1 MSKRAPGLV
10 HRCDWSSY
18 RIVASRAR
26 LMRRDLAALIDHTL
40 LRPDA
45 VPPDFE
51 RLCAEAAHYNLG
63 AICVNSTHVWR
74 CGRLLGNSGVKVV
87 ATAGFPLGAAS
98 AIAKA
103 AEAGQA
109 VRDGA
114 AEIDMV
120 CQIGDLKTGRE
131 QAFIEDIRKVVDA
144 ADGRVVKVILETC
157 LLTDDE
163 KRKGASWVREAG
175 AGFVKTSTGFSAG
188 GATEEDVRLLR
199 REVGPNF
206 GVKAA
211 GGIRDAETADRMIA
225 AGANRLGTSASV
237 AIVTESKEDKAGY

>member
-1 MSKRAPGLV
+1 
-10 HRCDWSSY
+10 
-18 RIVASRAR
+18 
-26 LMRRDLAALIDHTL
+26 MRRDLAALIDHTL

-51 RLCAEAAHYNLG
+51 QLCAEAVHYNLG
-63 AICVNSTHVWR
+63 AICVNSTHVLG
-74 CGRLLGNSGVKVV
+74 CSRLLSSSGVKIV

-103 AEAGQA
+103 AEARQA

-114 AEIDMV
+114 VEIDMV
-120 CQIGDLKTGRE
+120 CQIGDLKSGRE
-131 QAFIEDIRKVVDA
+131 EAFVDDIKKVVDA

-157 LLTDDE
+157 LLTDAE
-163 KRKGASWVREAG
+163 KRRGASWAQKAG
-175 AGFVKTSTGFSAG
+175 ADFVKTSTGFSTG
-188 GATEEDVRLLR
+188 GATESDVRLLR
-199 REVGPNF
+199 REVGPDF

-225 AGANRLGTSASV
+225 AGANRLGTSAGV
-237 AIVTESKEDKAGY
+237 AIVTESKEEKAGY